1 MRIGI
6 IGRSE
11 ILYDTV
17 LELKNAGHEICF
29 IITSKEAPEYI
40 KKSED
45 FYKLSKRL
53 NITFEKGSDI
63 IKFKG
68 LIKKKNLTLE

>member
-17 LELKNAGHEICF
+17 LELKNAGHKICF
-29 IITSKEAPEYI
+29 IITSKEAQNI
-40 KKSED
+40 KK
-45 FYKLSKRL
+45 
-53 NITFEKGSDI
+53 I
-63 IKFKG
+63 
-68 LIKKKNLTLE
+68 

>member
-40 KKSED
+40 KKTED
-45 FYKLSKRL
+45 FL
-53 NITFEKGSDI
+53 
-63 IKFKG
+63 
-68 LIKKKNLTLE
+68 

>member
-17 LELKNAGHEICF
+17 LELNNAGHEICF
-29 IITSKEAPEYI
+29 IITSKEAPEY

-45 FYKLSKRL
+45 FINYQK
-53 NITFEKGSDI
+53 T
-63 IKFKG
+63 
-68 LIKKKNLTLE
+68 